1 MPWRGNHA
9 AWSEDDELEVK
20 QSLHQKE
27 AITAQMIGIISS
39 RLNSLQTTG
48 ASSGGGQWNC
58 QPITSCLRFSCCA
71 ANNRKHGL
79 ECDLRVNSDYCSK
92 LVPALQDSLES
103 RGGSSAK
110 ARAVSSST
118 LASNQAMLE
127 RLFGPDEKTRAH
139 AVRWALPILLPLQSS
154 VYRLSVFRVCKQQV
168 LKKKKMELHKGE
180 NRRNAR
186 GQIEKQLQASI
197 EGHITRTVESFVYG
211 ASDSEAS
218 GASGAP
224 NARGSVYM
232 NTNLLLQHTLERMH
246 ISHGRPNFKRFL
258 LSELSG
264 ALFEEVFWLGF
275 CHFYQKD
282 SMTQQRVLVDE
293 LSAKYVKM
301 VAMLH
306 GSMDYLFRIYP
317 YAVASG
323 VCWGFHYLFPGSRH
337 LYTPDFK
344 NEVYLFVCQL
354 LLGLKMTPTSV
365 QAMRRQY
372 FPEEAAED
380 LGAKGK
386 PTGKLAASASAS
398 AGIDTGLTVSCSLQ
412 SSSSRDLLHL
422 PRLPSPQTLQANG
435 GLARSASEASY
446 LGKQALSDNSIA
458 KILELRVRST
468 DDDEEDNDGLGTA
481 RRFRRHQQRSL
492 FNAAQLSPLMKEYF
506 RSPTKNAKKACF
518 VLRTTPA
525 ADCAVGGEETYRK
538 AYRRKTHKG
547 YAAEAQREQDK
558 CLREIQQV
566 QRDTKR
572 EINAL
577 HETRDLVLSSGK
589 KALQAYCTVLMSRRS
604 AAEEE
609 DASSAPS
616 CTFQIAKQTHSNEEK
631 LEKNRSSK
639 EHGGGSGDD
648 GGGAAATG
656 PPAAGLR
663 AGGRDAEKKALE
675 ARDRVETLL
684 RSAEGV
690 AQLRGSG
697 ALQDMKRLV
706 PDVSGAPCDGEAV
719 DEQSDHDDGFCVSDF
734 VLGMIFEQPFAAFER
749 AFRGFGT
756 EVGPTPLVNCA
767 EKRKA
772 ALEKQKS
779 PLLRTDI
786 DFITGS
792 LLTTKWE
799 DGDVVFCHGTCFND
813 KEWKDISLAAE
824 KLKQGAFF
832 LSTSH
837 VLRTGLFEVVKSL
850 NFAMSWGTAT
860 LYIHVRSSRRE
871 KGERPTSRLAASGH
885 SALTAVCV
893 QRRRKIGRWAA
904 QMLRGGHSTRT
915 DLLQQQAQEQPKEE
929 GQASAAADDLAA
941 SEKAE

>member
-1 MPWRGNHA
+1 MAWRGNHA
-9 AWSEDDELEVK
+9 AWTEDDELEVK

-39 RLNSLQTTG
+39 RLNSLQTT
-48 ASSGGGQWNC
+48 
-58 QPITSCLRFSCCA
+58 

-103 RGGSSAK
+103 RGGASAK

-139 AVRWALPILLPLQSS
+139 AVRWALPLLLPLQSS
-154 VYRLSVFRVCKQQV
+154 AYRLSFFRVCKQQV

-211 ASDSEAS
+211 ASDSDAS

-246 ISHGRPNFKRFL
+246 ISHGRPNFKHFL

-282 SMTQQRVLVDE
+282 SMAQQRVLVDE

-372 FPEEAAED
+372 FPEEVVED

-386 PTGKLAASASAS
+386 PAGKLAASASAS
-398 AGIDTGLTVSCSLQ
+398 AGIDTGLTVASSLQ
-412 SSSSRDLLHL
+412 NSSPRDLSHL

-458 KILELRVRST
+458 KILELRVRSAAA
-468 DDDEEDNDGLGTA
+468 DDDNGDGLGTA
-481 RRFRRHQQRSL
+481 RLFRRHQQRSL

-525 ADCAVGGEETYRK
+525 ADCAVGGEETYRRV
-538 AYRRKTHKG
+538 YRRKTHKG

-589 KALQAYCTVLMSRRS
+589 KAMQAYCTCRVIDLRS
-604 AAEEE
+604 
-609 DASSAPS
+609 DWRL
-616 CTFQIAKQTHSNEEK
+616 Q
-631 LEKNRSSK
+631 
-639 EHGGGSGDD
+639 
-648 GGGAAATG
+648 
-656 PPAAGLR
+656 
-663 AGGRDAEKKALE
+663 AEKKALE
-675 ARDRVETLL
+675 ARERVETLL

-706 PDVSGAPCDGEAV
+706 PDVS
-719 DEQSDHDDGFCVSDF
+719 DF

-749 AFRGFGT
+749 AYRGFGT
-756 EVGPTPLVNCA
+756 EVGPTAVLAASLVHPFDQAIGIELLEPLVNCA

-850 NFAMSWGTAT
+850 TFAMSWGTAT
-860 LYIHVRSSRRE
+860 LYIHVRPSRRE
-871 KGERPTSRLAASGH
+871 KEERLAS
-885 SALTAVCV
+885 
-893 QRRRKIGRWAA
+893 
-904 QMLRGGHSTRT
+904 
-915 DLLQQQAQEQPKEE
+915 
-929 GQASAAADDLAA
+929 
-941 SEKAE
+941 